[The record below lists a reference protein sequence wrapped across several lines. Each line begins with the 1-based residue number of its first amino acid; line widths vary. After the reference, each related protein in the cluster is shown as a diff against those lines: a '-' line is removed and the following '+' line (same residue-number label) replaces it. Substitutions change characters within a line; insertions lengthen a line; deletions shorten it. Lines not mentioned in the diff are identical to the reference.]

1 MFWKYNF
8 GSSAQIETLLGKEDV
23 TLHELMEEDELLQEC
38 KAQNRK
44 LIEFLTREDVLQELV
59 NLVVNEPSH
68 DKEMHLRFKY
78 ANLASELLTSDVP
91 AIIDKLVA
99 SPSLLDVLYKFLEKE
114 KPLNPLLASFFSKV
128 LGMLVQRRSE
138 QNWYSYQFTCFQ
150 VLDFLKSKGDFVETA
165 VSHIGTSAIMDLLLR
180 LICNVE
186 EDEIRQSLHQWLC
199 ENQLVERLLERLS
212 PEADS
217 DEHTSAGQI
226 LCEIVVNSHEPTN
239 PEQGT
244 SSSIQSKLESEES
257 VNKLLDLLLHEGR
270 NESSVTHII
279 NVLLTL
285 LNSRTQPQSQ
295 HQQHMENQQNQQ
307 GLQSE
312 SSVDSSDSES
322 GETRKYLVAR
332 TIAKRLPSVQN
343 LLLHPPKKGLLM
355 TAYGQEMEDRKS
367 VV

>member
-23 TLHELMEEDELLQEC
+23 TLQELMEEDELLQEC

-59 NLVVNEPSH
+59 NLVVNEPSQ
-68 DKEMHLRFKY
+68 DKEITMRFKY

-91 AIIDKLVA
+91 AIVDKLVA
-99 SPSLLDVLYKFLEKE
+99 SPNLLDVLYKFLEKE

-150 VLDFLKSKGDFVETA
+150 VLDFLKSKGDFVEAA
-165 VSHIGTSAIMDLLLR
+165 VSHIGTSAIMDLLLK

-186 EDEIRQSLHQWLC
+186 EDEIRQSVHQWFC
-199 ENQLVERLLERLS
+199 ENHLVERLLERLS

-226 LCEIVVNSHEPTN
+226 LCEIVVAAHDPAQD
-239 PEQGT
+239 QGA
-244 SSSIQSKLESEES
+244 SSPILAKLESEES
-257 VNKLLDLLLHEGR
+257 VNRLLDLLLHEER
-270 NESSVTHII
+270 NESSVTHVIS
-279 NVLLTL
+279 VLLTL
-285 LNSRTQPQSQ
+285 LNSRVQLQNQKHQQQQQQQQQQQ
-295 HQQHMENQQNQQ
+295 HQQQQQQ
-307 GLQSE
+307 Q
-312 SSVDSSDSES
+312 
-322 GETRKYLVAR
+322 
-332 TIAKRLPSVQN
+332 Q
-343 LLLHPPKKGLLM
+343 
-355 TAYGQEMEDRKS
+355 Q
-367 VV
+367 